1 MDVVLGTTVVVV
13 VVDTDPAVVV
23 LVERIVEP
31 VTLNGEFV
39 ASGDNSLV
47 PTVVVVPT
55 TVVAELSVVA
65 LAAGGAVVEVVE
77 VEVDDV
83 DVVVGSATHTAYNA
97 KPPAGIVTD

>member
-1 MDVVLGTTVVVV
+1 M
-13 VVDTDPAVVV
+13 V

-39 ASGDNSLV
+39 AGGDNSLV
-47 PTVVVVPT
+47 PTVVVVPAA
-55 TVVAELSVVA
+55 VVAELSLVA
-65 LAAGGAVVEVVE
+65 LVAGGAVVEVEVEVE

-83 DVVVGSATHTAYNA
+83 DVVVGSAVHTAYNA